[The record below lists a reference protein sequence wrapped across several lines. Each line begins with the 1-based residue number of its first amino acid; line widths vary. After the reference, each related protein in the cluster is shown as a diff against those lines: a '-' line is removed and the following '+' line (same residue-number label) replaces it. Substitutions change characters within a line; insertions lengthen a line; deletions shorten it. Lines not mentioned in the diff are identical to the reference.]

1 MPIQKASRELKA
13 GDTRLGLARITA
25 EVVPLRFQTDAIQ
38 YAKQRPGNAI
48 HQRSDIDGPWDAGSH
63 AGLSDRHWHLA
74 ICYDKTKV
82 SRAVHTHNKAVN

>member
-48 HQRSDIDGPWDAGSH
+48 HQRSDIDGPLGCRIPCWTLGQT
-63 AGLSDRHWHLA
+63 LA
-74 ICYDKTKV
+74 LGNLL
-82 SRAVHTHNKAVN
+82 R